1 MSDPDVLV
9 VGGGLH
15 GLSAALR
22 LARRG
27 CRVRVL
33 EGTRVGAHA
42 SGYSAGGVRTLGRHL
57 AEVPLALAALD
68 IWHAIA
74 DLVGEDCGFRP
85 VGQVKVAED
94 AAELAVLEAR
104 CATLRAHGWTHEE
117 LVDAAE
123 VRRLL
128 PAVAPHVAG
137 GLLARRDGFASP
149 LRTTRAFA
157 RAALVVGTEVLE
169 GAKVIAIERRAGL
182 WRLGTADGGTHAA
195 PLLVNA
201 AGAWGGRLARLV
213 GDAVPY
219 GFNAFQM
226 LLTNALP
233 AFVTP
238 VVGAA
243 GRPLSFKQA
252 ESGHVMIG
260 GGHKGFA
267 RLDTGAVTL
276 DVPRIGYSA
285 RTAMELF
292 PVLREAKVVHA
303 WAGIEG
309 VTPDEIPVIGR
320 SPRADG
326 LVHAF
331 GFCGHGFALAPLI
344 GDIVAQLLLDGVS
357 PHPVAPFAADRFA
370 ASRVPDHTPDV
381 PSAMALPQAAG

>member
-15 GLSAALR
+15 GLSAALH

-27 CRVRVL
+27 RRVRVL

-57 AEVPLALAALD
+57 AEVPLALAALN
-68 IWHAIA
+68 IWHAI
-74 DLVGEDCGFRP
+74 DGLLGENCGFRP

-94 AAELAVLEAR
+94 AAELAVLETR

-128 PAVAPHVAG
+128 PAVAPHVVG
-137 GLLARRDGFASP
+137 GLVARRDGFATP

-157 RAALVVGTEVLE
+157 GAARAAGVEVLE
-169 GAKVIAIERRAGL
+169 GAKVIAAERRAGL
-182 WRLGTADGGTHAA
+182 WHLRTADGVAQSA
-195 PLLVNA
+195 PMLVNA
-201 AGAWGGRLARLV
+201 AGAWGGRIARMV
-213 GDAVPY
+213 GDAIPF

-226 LLTNALP
+226 LLTDALP
-233 AFVTP
+233 AFVAP

-252 ESGHVMIG
+252 ATGHVMIG
-260 GGHKGFA
+260 GGHKGAA

-276 DVPRIGYSA
+276 DVPRIAYSA

-292 PVLREAKVVHA
+292 PVLRGARIVHA

-320 SPRADG
+320 SPAADG

-331 GFCGHGFALAPLI
+331 GFCGHGFALSPLI
-344 GDIVAQLLLDGVS
+344 GDIVARLLLDGVT
-357 PHPVAPFAADRFA
+357 PHPMASFAADRFA
-370 ASRVPDHTPDV
+370 ADHAPKTTA
-381 PSAMALPQAAG
+381 PSALALPQAAG

>member
-68 IWHAIA
+68 VWHAIPE
-74 DLVGEDCGFRP
+74 LVGEDCGFRP

-94 AAELAVLEAR
+94 AADLAVLEAR
-104 CATLRAHGWTHEE
+104 SATLRAHGWTHED
-117 LVDAAE
+117 LVDAHE

-128 PAVAPHVAG
+128 PAVAPHVVG
-137 GLLARRDGFASP
+137 GLVARRDGFATP
-149 LRTTRAFA
+149 LRATRAFA
-157 RAALVVGTEVLE
+157 RAARAAGAEVVE
-169 GAKVIAIERRAGL
+169 GAKVVAAERRAGL
-182 WRLGTADGGTHAA
+182 WHLRTADDGTQAA
-195 PLLVNA
+195 PMLVNA

-226 LLTNALP
+226 LLTDALP

-238 VVGAA
+238 VVGAT

-252 ESGHVMIG
+252 DTGHVMIG
-260 GGHKGFA
+260 GGHKGSA

-276 DVPRIGYSA
+276 DVPRIAYSA
-285 RTAMELF
+285 RTALELF
-292 PVLREAKVVHA
+292 PLLRGARIVHA

-320 SPRADG
+320 SPSADG

-344 GDIVAQLLLDGVS
+344 GDVVAQLLLDGAT
-357 PHPVAPFAADRFA
+357 PHPIAPFAPDRFA
-370 ASRVPDHTPDV
+370 AAAIPNATA
-381 PSAMALPQAAG
+381 PSAMGLPQAAG

>member
-1 MSDPDVLV
+1 MSDVLV

-22 LARRG
+22 LERRG

-42 SGYSAGGVRTLGRHL
+42 SGASAGGVRTLGRHL

-68 IWHAIA
+68 IWHAITE
-74 DLVGEDCGFRP
+74 LLGEDCGFRP

-94 AAELAVLEAR
+94 AAELAVLERR
-104 CATLRAHGWTHEE
+104 CATLEAHGWTHEE
-117 LVDAAE
+117 LVDARE

-128 PAVAPHVAG
+128 PAVAPHVVG
-137 GLLARRDGFASP
+137 GIVTRRDGFATP

-157 RAALVVGTEVLE
+157 RAAQAAGAEVIE
-169 GAKVIAIERRAGL
+169 GAKVVALERRAGSWHL
-182 WRLGTADGGTHAA
+182 RTADGGTHAA
-195 PLLVNA
+195 PMLVNA
-201 AGAWGGRLARLV
+201 AGAWGGRLARMV
-213 GDAVPY
+213 GDTIPF

-226 LLTNALP
+226 LLTDALP
-233 AFVTP
+233 AFVAP

-260 GGHKGFA
+260 GGHKGSA
-267 RLDTGAVTL
+267 HLDTGAVTL

-292 PVLREAKVVHA
+292 PVLRGARIVHA

-320 SPRADG
+320 SSGAEG

-344 GDIVAQLLLDGVS
+344 GDIVAQLLLDGAT
-357 PHPVAPFAADRFA
+357 PHSVAPFAPDRFA
-370 ASRVPDHTPDV
+370 MDRAPAP
-381 PSAMALPQAAG
+381 PSALPQAAG